1 MQQCWLEAADE
12 RPHFHDLVTTISN
25 NLESIAGY
33 LGLQRSLSL
42 VQRVK
47 QDFPRSPRP
56 KRRIS
61 ELALLEEEE
70 KEEQL
75 EGKKGAEKGVKEGE
89 NEASTE
95 AISSQVMES
104 AC

>member
-25 NLESIAGY
+25 ILESIAGY
-33 LGLQRSLSL
+33 LDLQRSLSL

-47 QDFPRSPRP
+47 QDYSCSPHP
-56 KRRIS
+56 TNSNS
-61 ELALLEEEE
+61 EVAVLEEE
-70 KEEQL
+70 KE
-75 EGKKGAEKGVKEGE
+75 
-89 NEASTE
+89 ASTK
-95 AISSQVMES
+95 AISSQVMEGVDYETIET

>member
-25 NLESIAGY
+25 NLETIAGY

-47 QDFPRSPRP
+47 QDFHRSPRP

-61 ELALLEEEE
+61 KLALLEEEE
-70 KEEQL
+70 KEDQV
-75 EGKKGAEKGVKEGE
+75 EGKKEQRRE
-89 NEASTE
+89 
-95 AISSQVMES
+95 
-104 AC
+104 